1 MSELRLKYV
10 DQDGIDRSVS
20 VRTDEFVLGRQP
32 GSDLVLPFPGV
43 SREHAMIERSGSEFI
58 IRDLGSSFGTKV
70 NGIPVAGSKT
80 LQNGDEIDIG
90 DSVNLDVE
98 IKTYVSSIEEPKPEE
113 PEDSAASLSG
123 SSSVSSAAAPS
134 AAPLP
139 APAAATAGG
148 SNMIW
153 LAVLAPLT
161 AVFLLAFIGGGLYLW
176 STSGQ
181 TNRDIVSNSD
191 DPFADE
197 LDDDPPSNSKDDDI
211 GGTSSSSSSSPR
223 PSTNSGNSGSS
234 SSSSS
239 GTTTLPVNSAVTPP
253 DSELGKVERNAAMFM
268 RKAALNDPRA
278 FITSEHARRVQAMIR
293 EIAGSPAI
301 AANLDSAR
309 KNSSSLA
316 SLANANGLKPHFLT
330 AAALGKLGT
339 TRGDVLKTAQE
350 MVDVLAKLNAQ
361 VGSERGDDAAV
372 LIAAYQQ
379 GVAGD
384 FLKMRNMLQKLATE
398 FPESSRE
405 IRSIWFLE
413 QKQKITK
420 AEFDNALRFLAFG
433 TLMQNPKD
441 FGVNSEPL
449 GD

>member
-1 MSELRLKYV
+1 MSELRLKFV
-10 DQDGIDRSVS
+10 DQDGIDRSVA
-20 VRTDEFVLGRQP
+20 VETDEFVLGRQP

-43 SREHAMIERSGSEFI
+43 SREHAMIERSGPDFI

-70 NGIPVAGSKT
+70 NGIPVVGLKP
-80 LQNGDEIDIG
+80 LHNGDVIDVG
-90 DSVNLDVE
+90 DSVMLEVE
-98 IKTYVSSIEEPKPEE
+98 IAAAAAFTQEPKPAA
-113 PEDSAASLSG
+113 PEA
-123 SSSVSSAAAPS
+123 SAAAISTATSESTPAASSS
-134 AAPLP
+134 APVP
-139 APAAATAGG
+139 APAAAAAGG

-176 STSGQ
+176 NTSGQ

-191 DPFADE
+191 DPFAD
-197 LDDDPPSNSKDDDI
+197 DTGDDPPSNSKDDDI

-223 PSTNSGNSGSS
+223 PNTNSGSS

-239 GTTTLPVNSAVTPP
+239 TNSGTTPPPVNSTVSPP
-253 DSELGKVERNAAMFM
+253 DSELGKVERNAALFM
-268 RKAALNDPRA
+268 RKAARNDPRA
-278 FITSEHARRVQAMIR
+278 FITSEHAGRVQAKIR
-293 EIAGSPAI
+293 EIAGSPAV
-301 AANLDSAR
+301 AANLESAR
-309 KNSSSLA
+309 KSSSSLA
-316 SLANANGLKPHFLT
+316 SLANANGLKPQFLV

-339 TRGDVLKTAQE
+339 SRGDVLQTAQG
-350 MVDVLAKLNAQ
+350 MVEVLAKLNAQ
-361 VGSERGDDAAV
+361 VGAERGDDAAV

-384 FLKMRNMLQKLATE
+384 FLKMRNMLQKLATD

-420 AEFDNALRFLAFG
+420 AEFENALRFLAFG

>member
-1 MSELRLKYV
+1 MSELRLKFI
-10 DQDGIDRSVS
+10 DQDGICRSVA
-20 VRTDEFVLGRQP
+20 VETDEFVLGRQP

-43 SREHAMIERSGSEFI
+43 SREHAMIERSGPDFI

-70 NGIPVAGSKT
+70 NGIPVEGIKT
-80 LQNGDEIDIG
+80 LHNGDEIDVG
-90 DSVNLDVE
+90 DSVMLEVD
-98 IKTYVSSIEEPKPEE
+98 IATAAAFTQEPKHATPE
-113 PEDSAASLSG
+113 A
-123 SSSVSSAAAPS
+123 SAAAISTATSESTS
-134 AAPLP
+134 ASSSASVP
-139 APAAATAGG
+139 APAAAGG

-176 STSGQ
+176 NTSGQ

-191 DPFADE
+191 DPFAD
-197 LDDDPPSNSKDDDI
+197 DTGDDPPSNSKDDDI

-223 PSTNSGNSGSS
+223 PNTNSGNSSS
-234 SSSSS
+234 SSGTNS
-239 GTTTLPVNSAVTPP
+239 GTTTLPVNSTATPP
-253 DSELGKVERNAAMFM
+253 DTELGKVERNAAMFM
-268 RKAALNDPRA
+268 RKAARNDPRA
-278 FITSEHARRVQAMIR
+278 FITSEHAGRVQAKIR
-293 EIAGSPAI
+293 EIAGSPAV
-301 AANLDSAR
+301 AANLESAR

-316 SLANANGLKPHFLT
+316 SLANANGLKPQFLV

-339 TRGDVLKTAQE
+339 SRGDVLQTAQG
-350 MVDVLAKLNAQ
+350 MVEVLAKLNAQ
-361 VGSERGDDAAV
+361 VGAERGDDAAV

-384 FLKMRNMLQKLATE
+384 FLKMRNMLQKLATD

-420 AEFDNALRFLAFG
+420 AEFENALRFLAFG

>member
-1 MSELRLKYV
+1 MSELRLKFV
-10 DQDGIDRSVS
+10 DQDGIDRSVA
-20 VRTDEFVLGRQP
+20 VETDEFVLGRQP

-43 SREHAMIERSGSEFI
+43 SREHAMIERSGPDFI

-70 NGIPVAGSKT
+70 NGIPVEGIKT
-80 LQNGDEIDIG
+80 LHNGDEIDVG
-90 DSVNLDVE
+90 DSVMLEVD
-98 IKTYVSSIEEPKPEE
+98 IATAAAFTQEPKTAAPEA
-113 PEDSAASLSG
+113 SAATVSTAPMESTPAA
-123 SSSVSSAAAPS
+123 SSSTSV
-134 AAPLP
+134 P
-139 APAAATAGG
+139 APATAAAGG

-176 STSGQ
+176 NTSGQ

-191 DPFADE
+191 DPFAD
-197 LDDDPPSNSKDDDI
+197 DTGDDPPSNSKDDDI

-223 PSTNSGNSGSS
+223 PNTNSGNSSS
-234 SSSSS
+234 SSSTNS
-239 GTTTLPVNSAVTPP
+239 GTTTLPVNSTVTPP
-253 DSELGKVERNAAMFM
+253 DSELGKVERNAALFM
-268 RKAALNDPRA
+268 RKAARNDPRA
-278 FITSEHARRVQAMIR
+278 FITSEHAGRVQAKIR
-293 EIAGSPAI
+293 EMAGSPAV
-301 AANLDSAR
+301 AANLESAR
-309 KNSSSLA
+309 KNSSSLS
-316 SLANANGLKPHFLT
+316 SLANANGLKPQFLV

-339 TRGDVLKTAQE
+339 SRGDVLQTAQG
-350 MVDVLAKLNAQ
+350 MVEVLAKLNAQ
-361 VGSERGDDAAV
+361 VGAERGDDAAV

-384 FLKMRNMLQKLATE
+384 FLKMRNMLQKLATD

-420 AEFDNALRFLAFG
+420 AEFENALRFLAFG